1 MGTILRVPHMELTDE
16 WPCGDECLSAVMLLR
31 YLGIRISMN
40 EFVDFFLPQG
50 QMRRRDG
57 QLTGPDPEV
66 LFAGSPYDKNS
77 FGCYPEVIVK
87 ALNSCFLQKGL
98 PYKAVNA
105 TGRSTEELLTEG
117 MKPTHPGVSWTCK
130 DGKTVRWI
138 SGTECMLLIG
148 SEPNELVFNDPEKPE
163 GAARYSRMTAVK
175 RHAELDKRAVIVNLN

>member
-1 MGTILRVPHMELTDE
+1 
-16 WPCGDECLSAVMLLR
+16 ML
-31 YLGIRISMN
+31 
-40 EFVDFFLPQG
+40 F
-50 QMRRRDG
+50 
-57 QLTGPDPEV
+57 
-66 LFAGSPYDKNS
+66 
-77 FGCYPEVIVK
+77 
-87 ALNSCFLQKGL
+87 
-98 PYKAVNA
+98 
-105 TGRSTEELLTEG
+105 RSKSLLLTEGISKGVPVLYWASEG